1 MDFKEHFAHLN
12 DLLKKERIA
21 DREQYEQKIRNRS
34 ITDRR
39 KDGATWYPVSVTQS
53 RLGTG
58 ERWIVSVERTQEVG
72 RRHLFQVGAS
82 VSLFLAEEKVTRS
95 ANGVVSRLG
104 ENTMTIVLNRD
115 DPPDWIDDGKL
126 GVDLLF
132 DESTYDEMAKTLRRL
147 IKLEKGRTM
156 ELIPFLLGKKEP
168 TYRGVKQH
176 QGMGLNVSQ
185 NEAVTRVIGTNEFAT
200 IHGPP
205 GTGKTT
211 TLVEAICAVLQ
222 TESQVLVC
230 APSNAAVDLLVERL
244 HQQQVSVLRLG
255 HPGRVDEEV
264 LSHTLDVQLS
274 QHQDAKMLKDLRK
287 KSEEYKK
294 LGFKYKRKFGRE
306 ERAQRQLLLDEARKF
321 KDDAIQLEDHMIYQL
336 LQDAQVVACT
346 LIGANSDYLRNRS
359 FSTLFVDECSQALEP
374 ANWVPILKANR
385 VIMAGDHQQL
395 APTVKSNEAA
405 KEGLEQTIFGRCIN
419 AYGATAMLKVQY
431 RMQPEILEFSNQKF
445 YAGEMETGE
454 NVFNRRQVFSKTMTF
469 IDTAGCGFDEE
480 INPETLSTFNKEQGH
495 FSLKLM
501 DLLLERNPDAHNM
514 SVGLIAPYRAHL
526 EILRQ
531 GIVHYPWYESLQ
543 KQITIQ
549 SVDGFQGQERDVIL
563 IDLVR
568 SNPNGEVGF
577 LSEIRRTNVAMT
589 RARFRLMIVGDSATL
604 SNHKFYDDLIGF
616 CQEKGAYESAF
627 EYLY

>member
-1 MDFKEHFAHLN
+1 MDFSEHFARLS

-39 KDGATWYPVSVTQS
+39 KDGATWYPVSVNHS

-58 ERWIVSVERTQEVG
+58 ERWTVAVERTQEVN

-82 VSLFLAEEKVTRS
+82 VSLFLAEEKVTQS
-95 ANGVVSRLG
+95 ANGVVSRLA
-104 ENTMTIVLNRD
+104 ENTMTIVLNHD
-115 DPPDWIDDGKL
+115 DPPDWLDDGKL

-147 IKLEKGRTM
+147 VKLDKGRTL
-156 ELIPFLLGKKEP
+156 ELIPFLLGHKQP
-168 TYRGVKQH
+168 TYRQVKPH
-176 QGMGLNVSQ
+176 QGVGLNDSQNATVSQ
-185 NEAVTRVIGTNEFAT
+185 VIGTNEMAT

-211 TLVEAICAVLQ
+211 TLIEAICTILQ
-222 TESQVLVC
+222 TENQVLVC

-244 HQQQVSVLRLG
+244 HQQDVSVLRLG

-264 LSHTLDVQLS
+264 VSHTLDVQLS

-294 LGFKYKRKFGRE
+294 LGFKYKRKFGKE
-306 ERAQRQLLLDEARKF
+306 ERAQRQMLLDEARKL
-321 KDDAIQLEDHMIYQL
+321 KDDARHLEDHMIYQL

-346 LIGANSDYLRNRS
+346 LIGANSDYLRKRR

-374 ANWVPILKANR
+374 ANWVPIMKSDR

-395 APTVKSNEAA
+395 APTVKSHQAA
-405 KEGLEQTIFGRCIN
+405 KEGLEDTIFNRCIK
-419 AYGATAMLKVQY
+419 AYGATTMLNVQY
-431 RMQPEILEFSNQKF
+431 RMQPEILAFSNRKF
-445 YAGEMETGE
+445 YKGEIQTGE
-454 NVFNRRQVFSKTMTF
+454 NVLNRRQVFDTTLTF

-480 INPETLSTFNKEQGH
+480 VNPETLSTFNKEQGH
-495 FSLKLM
+495 FSLKLI
-501 DLLLERNPDAHNM
+501 DLLLEKYPDERQM
-514 SVGLIAPYRAHL
+514 SIGVIAPYRAHL
-526 EILRQ
+526 EVLRQ
-531 GIVHYPWYESLQ
+531 GIVHYSWYQELQ

-549 SVDGFQGQERDVIL
+549 SVDGFQGQERDIML

-577 LSEIRRTNVAMT
+577 LSEVRRTNVAMT
-589 RARFRLMIVGDSATL
+589 RARFKLLIVGDSATL
-604 SNHKFYDDLIGF
+604 SSHKFYDELIGF
-616 CQEKGAYESAF
+616 CQENGNYKSAF

>member
-1 MDFKEHFAHLN
+1 MDFSEHFAHLS

-39 KDGATWYPVSVTQS
+39 KDGATWYPVTVNQS

-58 ERWIVSVERTQEVG
+58 ERWIVTVERTQEVG

-95 ANGVVSRLG
+95 ANGVVSRLA

-147 IKLEKGRTM
+147 IKLEKGRTL
-156 ELIPFLLGKKEP
+156 ELIPVLLGEKEP
-168 TYRGVKQH
+168 TYREVTPH
-176 QGMGLNVSQ
+176 QGVGLNDSQ
-185 NEAVTRVIGTNEFAT
+185 NAAVSKIVGTNEMAT

-222 TESQVLVC
+222 TENQVLVC

-274 QHQDAKMLKDLRK
+274 QHPDSKMLKDLRK

-306 ERAQRQLLLDEARKF
+306 ERAERKLLLDEARKF
-321 KDDAIQLEDHMIYQL
+321 KDDAMHLEDHMIYQL
-336 LQDAQVVACT
+336 LQEAQVVACT

-359 FSTLFVDECSQALEP
+359 FSTLFVDECSQAIEP
-374 ANWVPILKANR
+374 ANWVPILKADR

-395 APTVKSNEAA
+395 APTIKSKEAA
-405 KEGLEQTIFGRCIN
+405 KAGLEDTIFSRCIRTF
-419 AYGATAMLKVQY
+419 GSTAMLKVQY

-445 YAGEMETGE
+445 YRGEMQTGE
-454 NVFNRRQVFSKTMTF
+454 NVFNRRQVFDKTLTF

-480 INPETLSTFNKEQGH
+480 VNPETLSTFNKEQGQ
-495 FSLKLM
+495 FSLKLI
-501 DLLLERNPDAHNM
+501 DLLLEKYPDAKHM
-514 SVGLIAPYRAHL
+514 SMGIIAPYRAHL

-531 GIVHYPWYESLQ
+531 GIVHYAWFEELQ

-549 SVDGFQGQERDVIL
+549 SVDGFQGQERDIIL

-568 SNPNGEVGF
+568 SNSRGEVGF

-589 RARFRLMIVGDSATL
+589 RARFRLIMVGDSATL
-604 SNHKFYDDLIGF
+604 SNFKFYDELIAF
-616 CQEKGAYESAF
+616 CQEKGSYESAF